1 VEHGDSGV
9 SGPDAGPY
17 SETFVRPVRR
27 VSGRSFG
34 TYCAMI
40 TLALTGDVMLGRK
53 VAEVLDYH
61 MRPEAPWGDVMP
73 LLDAADLRI
82 INLECAITDKE
93 RPWTRTP
100 KVFHF
105 RAQPSAIETL
115 RTARIDA
122 CSLANNHTLDFE
134 EQGLL
139 DTLEHLDTAGI
150 RHAGAGRNREQAADP
165 AILNV
170 PADHAR
176 RVALLA
182 FTDNEPPFAAGI
194 DRPGTNYLPV
204 SLKPEVLR
212 RVERTVSYVREMGV
226 DTVIFS
232 NHWGPNMV
240 QRPKEIFRRFARAV
254 IDRGVDFYYGHSA
267 HVFQG
272 VEIYRGKPI
281 LYDTGDFIDDY
292 VVDPKLRNDWSF
304 LFQVSVE
311 EGRLERLDLTPLKL
325 SYARVDLAAGGE
337 RESILDRMER
347 LSAEMGTF
355 FARREGA
362 LVLERG

>member
-1 VEHGDSGV
+1 V
-9 SGPDAGPY
+9 
-17 SETFVRPVRR
+17 
-27 VSGRSFG
+27 
-34 TYCAMI
+34 I
-40 TLALTGDVMLGRK
+40 TLALTGDVMLGRR
-53 VAEVLDYH
+53 VAEVLNDR
-61 MRPEAPWGDVMP
+61 MRPEEPWGDVMP

-82 INLECAITDKE
+82 INLECAITDNE
-93 RPWTRTP
+93 QPWTRTP

-105 RAQPSAIETL
+105 RAEPSAIGTL

-139 DTLEHLDTAGI
+139 DTLEHLDAAGI
-150 RHAGAGRNREQAADP
+150 RHAGAGRNRDEAADP
-165 AILNV
+165 AILTV
-170 PADHAR
+170 PADHKH

-182 FTDNEPPFAAGI
+182 FTDNEPPFAAGP

-204 SLKPEVLR
+204 SLRPDVLR

-226 DTVIFS
+226 DTIIFS

-254 IDRGVDFYYGHSA
+254 IDRGVDIYYGHSA

-292 VVDPKLRNDWSF
+292 AVDSELRNDWSF
-304 LFQVSVE
+304 LFQLSVE
-311 EGRLERLDLTPLKL
+311 ERRFERLDLTPVKL
-325 SYARVDLAAGGE
+325 SYARVDLATGGE
-337 RESILDRMER
+337 RETILDRMER
-347 LSAEMGTF
+347 LSAEMGTVF
-355 FARREGA
+355 TRREGA
-362 LVLERG
+362 LVLERS

>member
-1 VEHGDSGV
+1 
-9 SGPDAGPY
+9 
-17 SETFVRPVRR
+17 
-27 VSGRSFG
+27 
-34 TYCAMI
+34 MI
-40 TLALTGDVMLGRK
+40 TLTLTGDVMLGRK

-82 INLECAITDKE
+82 INLECAITHYE

-115 RTARIDA
+115 RTARIDG

-139 DTLEHLDTAGI
+139 DTLEHLDAAGI
-150 RHAGAGRNREQAADP
+150 RHAGAGRNQEEAADP
-165 AILNV
+165 AILTV
-170 PADHAR
+170 PANHTR
-176 RVALLA
+176 RAALLA
-182 FTDNEPPFAAGI
+182 FTDNEPSFAAGT

-204 SLKPEVLR
+204 SLKPDVLR
-212 RVERTVSYVREMGV
+212 RVERAVSAVRGMGV

-254 IDRGVDFYYGHSA
+254 IDRGVDIYYGHSA

-292 VVDPKLRNDWSF
+292 AVDPKFRNDWSF
-304 LFQVSVE
+304 FFQVSVE
-311 EGRLERLDLTPLKL
+311 EGRFERLDLTPVKL
-325 SYARVDLAAGGE
+325 SYARVDLATGGE
-337 RESILDRMER
+337 RETILDRMER
-347 LSAEMGTF
+347 LSAEMGTV
-355 FARREGA
+355 FARHEGA
-362 LVLERG
+362 LVLAGS